1 MEQTI
6 RFRLNRRPVSITT
19 DGERALLWVLR
30 TEMGLT
36 GVKFGCG
43 HGHCGACTVIVNGEA
58 VRSCRYP
65 LENVTGKEVLTIEGL
80 AANGKLHPLQKAFMR
95 HDAIQCGFCTP
106 GMILESYGLLLKNA
120 NPGREEIIGAM
131 DRHLCRCSSY
141 SRIVEAVQ
149 AAGAEMR
156 GRRPS

>member
-30 TEMGLT
+30 TDMGLT
-36 GVKFGCG
+36 GAKFGCG
-43 HGHCGACTVIVNGEA
+43 QGHCGACTVIINGEA

-65 LENVTGKEVLTIEGL
+65 LKNVTGREVLTIEGL
-80 AANGKLHPLQKAFMR
+80 AENGKLHPLQKAFMQ
-95 HDAIQCGFCTP
+95 HGAVQCGFCTP
-106 GMILESYGLLLKNA
+106 GMILKSYSLLQKNA
-120 NPGREEIIGAM
+120 NPGREDVIRAL
-131 DRHLCRCSSY
+131 DQNLCRCSSY
-141 SRIVEAVQ
+141 SRIVETVQ

-156 GRRPS
+156 GGRAS